1 MPMMNPKNMALSPAT
16 SDLGLGDQLKTQ
28 LDIQEEERKKKL
40 LQASGK
46 GQTLGGLLG
55 QPTSAVNALGL
66 GQM

>member
-1 MPMMNPKNMALSPAT
+1 MNQKNYAMNPAV
-16 SDLGLGDQLKTQ
+16 SDLGLGDQLSQQ
-28 LDIQEEERKKKL
+28 LDDQEEERKKKL

-66 GQM
+66 GSYA